1 MTGGVEATASA
12 GPARTG
18 RVARAIADANQA
30 GRAALVIYLPA
41 GYPDMEASQRCLEAA
56 AQAGADVLEVG
67 FPYSDPLMD
76 GPVIQ
81 AACQTALEHGYTPAD
96 DFAMCRELT
105 TSLATPALVMTYYN
119 LVWHYPGSHHGAAPA
134 VTAPPERG
142 EGAAAPD
149 AASDPDGGADPAGGL
164 DAGLARFARD
174 AADAGLAGAIL
185 PDLPPAEAGPW
196 RRAAAAHDLATVFL
210 AAPSSSEAS
219 LAAVAAAS
227 TGFVY
232 ATSVMG
238 VTGTRATLGEAAAPL
253 VQRLRPHSG
262 DVPVCVGLGVSTR
275 RQAADVAGFADG
287 VIVGSA
293 AVRAAADGP
302 AAVAELVT
310 DLAAGCEEG
319 YR

>member
-1 MTGGVEATASA
+1 MTAGGADVTASA
-12 GPARTG
+12 DPARTD
-18 RVARAIADANQA
+18 RVARAIADANRA

-41 GYPDMEASQRCLEAA
+41 GYPDMEASQRCLDAA

-96 DFAMCRELT
+96 DFTMCRELT
-105 TSLATPALVMTYYN
+105 ASVSTPALVMTYYN
-119 LVWHYPGSHHGAAPA
+119 LVWHYPGAHGDAG
-134 VTAPPERG
+134 G
-142 EGAAAPD
+142 E
-149 AASDPDGGADPAGGL
+149 SDGDSGGHGGL
-164 DAGLARFARD
+164 DRFARD
-174 AADAGLAGAIL
+174 ADDAGLAGAIL
-185 PDLPPAEAGPW
+185 PDLPAAEAGPW
-196 RRAAAAHDLATVFL
+196 RRAAAARDLATVFL

-238 VTGTRATLGEAAAPL
+238 VTGSRTTLGEAAAPL

-262 DVPVCVGLGVSTR
+262 DLPVCVGLGVSTR
-275 RQAADVAGFADG
+275 QQAADLAGFADG

-302 AAVAELVT
+302 EAVAELVT
-310 DLAAGCEEG
+310 GLAAGCEEG
-319 YR
+319 RR